1 MRATYKL
8 ATVHL
13 HHIASFGPLMTL
25 AQAQAFQIDMAKA
38 GFPVVVVN
46 TEAM

>member
-1 MRATYKL
+1 MRSTYQL

-13 HHIASFGPLMTL
+13 HHVAPFGPLMTL
-25 AQAQAFQIDMAKA
+25 AEAQAYQRDMAKA

-46 TEAM
+46 IQAV